1 MYAEAVDHKI
11 DVSNEISCDSG
22 KDMDCTEGKPLELMA
37 MEVGETGDLED
48 TTERLAT
55 DSGSGILA
63 ILVIDRDSVVS
74 STLDSELIVGD
85 GG

>member
-55 DSGSGILA
+55 DSGRGIHLA
-63 ILVIDRDSVVS
+63 VLVVDKRAEGALGFRATTD
-74 STLDSELIVGD
+74 
-85 GG
+85 